1 MYGGELN
8 KAAGYRPCLN
18 WDSAK
23 FQLPCNWRN
32 LIMSRVKGPWDTMSQ
47 IGKLLLSEPRQRAYI
62 IIVVEAAVVAKSSI
76 SLLETDH
83 ETTVYGDFLYRNT
96 STFIPKMMSFLY
108 EFLPCN
114 SSLPQYKE
122 LPTSIKK
129 LFVFAHHSHC
139 KRTNRISRVVRC
151 KT

>member
-62 IIVVEAAVVAKSSI
+62 IIAVKAAVVAKSSI

-96 STFIPKMMSFLY
+96 STFIPKMTHFYTNSYLVIQACHNIRNFQRRLRSYLY
-108 EFLPCN
+108 LLIIRFV
-114 SSLPQYKE
+114 KE
-122 LPTSIKK
+122 QTG
-129 LFVFAHHSHC
+129 FRA
-139 KRTNRISRVVRC
+139 
-151 KT
+151 

>member
-1 MYGGELN
+1 
-8 KAAGYRPCLN
+8 
-18 WDSAK
+18 
-23 FQLPCNWRN
+23 
-32 LIMSRVKGPWDTMSQ
+32 MSQ
-47 IGKLLLSEPRQRAYI
+47 ISQLLLSEPLQRAYI